1 LLLALPLDGL
11 DKTNQETFSRELS
24 YVHLKTMRTG
34 AHSTSLVFVA
44 MVAAAI
50 APAALRAQD
59 VGKIVSQYA
68 KAEGGAGKLSKITTV
83 KFEGTVT
90 GQRPAAHGPDA
101 FVEGATAAPA
111 PQRASAVGGTYT
123 FALKLPNRY
132 YTEMVAGDESWIESF
147 NGKSAWRQSAKGE
160 IGTLVGSEGLQLEA
174 AARYFN
180 SRLLNLKKNR
190 LLVTFV
196 RVTQRRGKDV
206 AEVEVTAP
214 SGAKRQIFFDTQT
227 HLIEEESA
235 LVGGVPQDIYYDE
248 YRGVNGVQMPY
259 KIQLRRGDDIYRIEM
274 SRVEVNEPIG
284 ERTFDF
290 PKKAQVVLPDLK
302 TLFAQIDN
310 NQKAIDKI
318 KEDYA
323 GTKVEEETDF
333 EGNGK
338 SKKAE
343 IREST
348 FFYLDGT
355 EVSTLVKKNGKAL
368 SDEEQ
373 KKEIERVT
381 KEVER
386 LQKDADK
393 KDKKDEQDK
402 EKGKDSDTDDGEISM
417 ETFLRACQFVNP
429 RRERFRGADVLVFD
443 FEPNPEFKA
452 HSLIEKIIQKLGG
465 VIWIDEKAL
474 DVARLDAFFVSD
486 VKIAGGLLADVQK
499 GTRIILEQEFVNS
512 EVWLPTYEFI
522 HLDLRLLL
530 VKGFHVDGTT
540 RYSDYKKFNVAT
552 IATIGKPKG
561 AETDAPTAPPPS
573 APARTPTDAP
583 KPQ

>member
-1 LLLALPLDGL
+1 M
-11 DKTNQETFSRELS
+11 
-24 YVHLKTMRTG
+24 TMRIRMPFR
-34 AHSTSLVFVA
+34 SLVTAGFFL
-44 MVAAAI
+44 AAFGLG

-59 VGKIVSQYA
+59 VSKVLAQYV
-68 KAEGGAGKLSKITTV
+68 KAEGGAGKLAKITTV
-83 KFEGTVT
+83 KFEGTVV
-90 GQRPAAHGPDA
+90 GERPTKPGPDA
-101 FVEGATAAPA
+101 FGPGQTPPVQSHSG
-111 PQRASAVGGTYT
+111 AVGGSYT

-147 NGKSAWRQSAKGE
+147 NGKSAWRQNAKGD
-160 IGTLVGSEGLQLEA
+160 IGTLVGPEGLQLEA

-180 SRLLNLKKNR
+180 SRLLNPKKNR
-190 LLVTFV
+190 LVVTFV
-196 RVTQRRGKDV
+196 RVTQVRGKEV
-206 AEVEVTAP
+206 VEVEVTAP

-235 LVGGVPQDIYYDE
+235 LVGGLQQDIYYDD
-248 YRGVNGVQMPY
+248 YRPVNGVQMPY
-259 KIQLRRGDDIYRIEM
+259 KIQLRRGEEIYRIEM

-302 TLFAQIDN
+302 ALFTQIDN

-338 SKKAE
+338 TKKTQVL
-343 IREST
+343 EST
-348 FFYLDGT
+348 FFYLNGT
-355 EVSTLVKKNGKAL
+355 EVSTLVKKDGKAL

-386 LQKDADK
+386 LQKDAEK
-393 KDKKDEQDK
+393 KDKKDEKKKD
-402 EKGKDSDTDDGEISM
+402 EGKDPDADDDDEVSM

-486 VKIAGGLLADVQK
+486 VRIAGGLLADVQK

-512 EVWLPTYEFI
+512 EVWLPTYQSV
-522 HLDLRLLL
+522 HVDLRLLL

-540 RYSDYKKFNVAT
+540 KYSDYKKFNVAT

-561 AETDAPTAPPPS
+561 ADPDAPATPAKDPVPP
-573 APARTPTDAP
+573 
-583 KPQ
+583 K

>member
-1 LLLALPLDGL
+1 M
-11 DKTNQETFSRELS
+11 
-24 YVHLKTMRTG
+24 TMRIRVPSG
-34 AHSTSLVFVA
+34 FLVTAGFCL
-44 MVAAAI
+44 AAFGFG
-50 APAALRAQD
+50 APATLRAQD
-59 VGKIVSQYA
+59 ISKTLAQYV
-68 KAEGGAGKLSKITTV
+68 KAEGGAGKLAKITTV
-83 KFEGTVT
+83 KFEGTVV
-90 GQRPAAHGPDA
+90 GERAAAKGPDA
-101 FVEGATAAPA
+101 FGPGQTPPVQSHT
-111 PQRASAVGGTYT
+111 SAVGGSYT

-132 YTEMVAGDESWIESF
+132 YTEMVAGNESWIESF
-147 NGKSAWRQSAKGE
+147 NGKSAWRQNAKGD
-160 IGTLVGSEGLQLEA
+160 IGTLVGPEGLQLEA

-180 SRLLNLKKNR
+180 SRLLNPKKNR
-190 LLVTFV
+190 LVVTFV
-196 RVTQRRGKDV
+196 RVTQVRGKEV
-206 AEVEVTAP
+206 AEVEVAAP

-227 HLIEEESA
+227 HLIAEESA
-235 LVGGVPQDIYYDE
+235 LVGGLQQDIYYDD
-248 YRGVNGVQMPY
+248 YRPVDGVQMPY
-259 KIQLRRGDDIYRIEM
+259 KIQLRRGEDIYRIEM

-302 TLFAQIDN
+302 ALFTQIDN

-338 SKKAE
+338 TKKTE
-343 IREST
+343 MREST
-348 FFYLDGT
+348 FFYLNGT
-355 EVSTLVKKNGKAL
+355 EVSTLVKKDGKPL

-386 LQKDADK
+386 LQKDAEK
-393 KDKKDEQDK
+393 KDQKDEKKKDE
-402 EKGKDSDTDDGEISM
+402 GKDPDADDDEVSM

-452 HSLIEKIIQKLGG
+452 RSLIEKIIQKLGG

-486 VKIAGGLLADVQK
+486 VRIAGGLLADVQK
-499 GTRIILEQEFVNS
+499 GTRIILEQEFVNG
-512 EVWLPTYEFI
+512 EVWLPTYQSV
-522 HLDLRLLL
+522 HVDLRLLL
-530 VKGFHVDGTT
+530 VKGFHVDETT
-540 RYSDYKKFNVAT
+540 RYADYRKFNVAT

-561 AETDAPTAPPPS
+561 ADDDPPAAPSSSAPTPSATPPATATPAAPPP
-573 APARTPTDAP
+573 AA

>member
-1 LLLALPLDGL
+1 LLALSLYGL

-24 YVHLKTMRTG
+24 YVHLKTMRIG
-34 AHSTSLVFVA
+34 VHSTFLVFVV

-50 APAALRAQD
+50 VPAAVRAQD

-83 KFEGTVT
+83 KLEGTVT

-101 FVEGATAAPA
+101 FVEGPTPA
-111 PQRASAVGGTYT
+111 PEPERSSAVGGTYT

-132 YTEMVAGDESWIESF
+132 YTEMVAGDKSWIESF

-259 KIQLRRGDDIYRIEM
+259 KIQLRRGDDIYKIEV

-402 EKGKDSDTDDGEISM
+402 EKRKDSDADDGEISM

-499 GTRIILEQEFVNS
+499 GTRVILEQEFVNS
-512 EVWLPTYEFI
+512 EVWLPTYESM

-561 AETDAPTAPPPS
+561 AEADAPAAPPAS
-573 APARTPTDAP
+573 APARSPTVTP